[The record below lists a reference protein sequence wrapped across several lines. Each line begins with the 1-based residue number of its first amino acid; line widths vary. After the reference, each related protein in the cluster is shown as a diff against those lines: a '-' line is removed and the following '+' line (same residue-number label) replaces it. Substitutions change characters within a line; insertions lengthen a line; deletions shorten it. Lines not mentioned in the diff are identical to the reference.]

1 MACFPLWVLLGV
13 RQPKMSQ
20 ATAHYVLFPPPF
32 MKVFLSALRPSWSG
46 IGNRVWFLKELLDC
60 MNVFIIQFQMS
71 KRERK
76 ICEFEM
82 DLKNFFICAL
92 I

>member
-1 MACFPLWVLLGV
+1 MSSLGTIWCKTTQNVPSHCPLRTIPSSFHESV
-13 RQPKMSQ
+13 
-20 ATAHYVLFPPPF
+20 PF
-32 MKVFLSALRPSWSG
+32 GTSPILVW
-46 IGNRVWFLKELLDC
+46 NRVWFLKELLDC

-82 DLKNFFICAL
+82 DLKNFFVCAL